1 MPGALNAREDTLISL
16 FSDRCDYVAP
26 AYQREYAWREEDAG
40 RLFDDVW
47 LWAQGLDGDEQ
58 PRRSLTGESPY
69 FLGSLLFVRQEG
81 EDRALIIDG
90 HQRLMTLTI
99 LFATLRDLETARD
112 RRAALHDLIRRRSR
126 PLIGQ
131 NGGWRVATLDRDQAF
146 FAQHIQTD
154 GATRR
159 AAELAADFEAP
170 EAQRRMIAAAALF
183 RRRLKAEPARTRRAF
198 VKRVLT
204 ECYVARM
211 TVNDED
217 AAFAMFEVINQRGLP
232 LSPTDVLK
240 ARLLTDFERGSE
252 RERAAAAAWARME
265 ADFPAAAHEREPVS
279 LFERF
284 LSIAARAHGADHRA
298 PANAGLVRRFQA
310 AVSPAYTPA
319 EILERVLPAY
329 ARAYAA
335 FAPAPART
343 PWGHGRIDRVCEFLS
358 WWEDEEWAGVAARVL
373 VTHGDTPDTCA
384 AILAKLE
391 RVAAIL
397 TLASERKD
405 RRLRDYQR
413 MLRAAED
420 VDALLAPDG
429 PMEPRPEL
437 ARAARDRLDEP
448 LPFEKSVRRAILARA
463 NAALDPG
470 QDPPTGSRAGTIEH
484 ILPRAAARGG
494 VAGESYPEWSR
505 REVRRAVERLGNL
518 TLVDDAQNA
527 RADKRAYGEKI
538 KIFFPASDRPH
549 AFALTEDLR
558 VNGADVWTPE
568 TWAARHDR
576 LVALLAREWGLPA
589 DRDGAGDAD
598 GDG

>member
-1 MPGALNAREDTLISL
+1 MPEALNAREDTLISL
-16 FSDRCDYVAP
+16 FSDRSDFVAP
-26 AYQREYAWREEDAG
+26 AYQREYAWREEDAQ
-40 RLFDDVW
+40 RLFDDLW
-47 LWAQGLDGDEQ
+47 LWAHGLDSDEQ
-58 PRRSLTGESPY
+58 PRRPQGAEAPY
-69 FLGSLLFVRQEG
+69 FLGSLLFVRDDG
-81 EDRALIIDG
+81 DDRALIIDG

-126 PLIGQ
+126 PFIGQ
-131 NGGWRVATLDRDQAF
+131 GAGWRLATLERDQGF

-159 AAELAADFEAP
+159 AADLAAEFEAP

-183 RRRLKAEPARTRRAF
+183 RRLLKPEPARARRAF
-198 VKRVLT
+198 LKRVLT
-204 ECYVARM
+204 QCYVARLI
-211 TVNDED
+211 VSDED
-217 AAFAMFEVINQRGLP
+217 AAFAMFEVMNQRGLP
-232 LSPTDVLK
+232 LSATDVLK
-240 ARLLTDFERGSE
+240 SRLLADFDRGSE

-265 ADFPAAAHEREPVS
+265 ADFPAAAHDREPTS

-284 LSIAARAHGADHRA
+284 LTIVARAHGADHRA
-298 PANAGLVRRFQA
+298 PANAGLVTRFQA
-310 AVSPAYTPA
+310 SVSRAYSPA
-319 EILERVLPAY
+319 EIVERVLPAY

-373 VTHGDTPDTCA
+373 VQHGDAPDMCA

-391 RVAAIL
+391 RVAAVL

-405 RRLRDYQR
+405 RRLRDYHR
-413 MLRAAED
+413 VLRVVDDAE
-420 VDALLAPDG
+420 ALLADG
-429 PMEPRPEL
+429 GPLEPRADL
-437 ARAARDRLDEP
+437 LRAARDRIDEP
-448 LPFEKSVRRAILARA
+448 LPFEKSLRRAILARA

-470 QDPPTGSRAGTIEH
+470 QDPPTGSREGTIEH
-484 ILPRAAARGG
+484 ILPRAATRGG
-494 VAGESYPEWSR
+494 AAGAAYPEWSR
-505 REVRRAVERLGNL
+505 RDVRRAVERLGNL

-538 KIFFPASDRPH
+538 KIFFPAPDRPH

-558 VNGADVWTPE
+558 VNGAQVWTPE
-568 TWAARHDR
+568 TWAARHER

-589 DRDGAGDAD
+589 DRDGAAN
-598 GDG
+598 GDGGG